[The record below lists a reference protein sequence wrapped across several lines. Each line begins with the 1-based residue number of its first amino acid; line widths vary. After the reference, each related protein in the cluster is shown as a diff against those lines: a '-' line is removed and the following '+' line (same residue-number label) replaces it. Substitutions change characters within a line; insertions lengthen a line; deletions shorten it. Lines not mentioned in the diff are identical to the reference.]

1 MVPPGFLN
9 HKRNWSSRIFIAR
22 NPQYVR
28 NVFSFVMDETFLLPL
43 PSNVIERQAI
53 EKEFEFF
60 KIPCKLPSLI
70 FFAQTHR
77 YLLINLQSHTN
88 FKNNNIVSENAI
100 KTWLPNKQFQ
110 LLYKA
115 TVYVNFFITKK
126 EREKRREKR
135 WNQS

>member
-1 MVPPGFLN
+1 M
-9 HKRNWSSRIFIAR
+9 
-22 NPQYVR
+22 
-28 NVFSFVMDETFLLPL
+28 MDETFPLPL

-53 EKEFEFF
+53 ENEFEFF
-60 KIPCKLPSLI
+60 KIPCKFSSLT
-70 FFAQTHR
+70 QPRR

-88 FKNNNIVSENAI
+88 FKSNNIVSENAI

-135 WNQS
+135 